1 MTQFNYQSEYNGD
14 LRIHDTNARK
24 HLSDYAY
31 NKLWYKNLEMKS
43 RYQFMISSD
52 RKYNIVWRIGET
64 LSESNRNTIPLN
76 NRCGCAFQLTWQC
89 LCAREFT
96 VKVSF
101 DVEHYCT
108 R

>member
-43 RYQFMISSD
+43 RYQLMISSD
-52 RKYNIVWRIGET
+52 GKYNIVWPIE
-64 LSESNRNTIPLN
+64 
-76 NRCGCAFQLTWQC
+76 
-89 LCAREFT
+89 
-96 VKVSF
+96 
-101 DVEHYCT
+101 
-108 R
+108 